1 MHKLNRGHTELGI
14 LNNAVKE
21 WFSKVF
27 DGIGLS
33 DDLACVC
40 VCSTCVSMY
49 VCVVLP
55 QKSADAASVTEPL
68 ACSGHAGRHR
78 WA

>member
-1 MHKLNRGHTELGI
+1 MVL
-14 LNNAVKE
+14 
-21 WFSKVF
+21 VF
-27 DGIGLS
+27 QMTLF
-33 DDLACVC
+33 VC
-40 VCSTCVSMY
+40 VCSACVSMY

-55 QKSADAASVTEPL
+55 QKSADAASVTESL